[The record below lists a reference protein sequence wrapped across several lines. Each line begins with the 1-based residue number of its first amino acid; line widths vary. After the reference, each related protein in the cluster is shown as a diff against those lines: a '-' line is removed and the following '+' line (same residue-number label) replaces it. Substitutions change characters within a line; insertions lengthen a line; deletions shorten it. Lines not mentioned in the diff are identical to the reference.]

1 MKKKYFKYKSGIAL
15 FFSVL
20 LVVGM
25 VNLAVP
31 KPTYSEEEKRTL
43 AAKPEFS
50 FSALADGSYISGL
63 SAYLSDTFLG
73 REALVSYV
81 GKLKKL
87 YGINGDKTP
96 TFIPNTE
103 SGDIGK
109 AEDPSSAVE
118 SAVES
123 AAGTS
128 SSPSGETS
136 SQPVSSEA
144 TSSTNYHEEGDVVK
158 TDIGLILVNSTVFQ
172 LYGYAPKVNERYA
185 KNVSLFAE
193 KYPTVNTMCMVVP
206 INSEFYAPEGFQTTS
221 QKESIEKIYSMM
233 SDQVTTIDAYSS
245 LAQHLGEEIYFR
257 TDHHWTQLG
266 AYYGYTAFAQAT
278 GISDPMK
285 LDGLRTVSYTGFLG
299 SLYNNLKGK
308 VDRSALEN
316 DPDTL
321 TVYYPD
327 YNYKL
332 SYYPPESI
340 TQPAS
345 YLGKGTLIA
354 ENPKSYMCFIHG
366 DQPLEKIENL
376 DNQNGK
382 TLIVFKESYANAF
395 VPFVC
400 HDYQTTLVV
409 DPRYFKQNLS
419 DLMSMYDVT
428 DALFLNYI
436 MAPGT
441 SQRVDEIQNMIAK

>member
-1 MKKKYFKYKSGIAL
+1 MKRKYVKYKSGIAL
-15 FFSVL
+15 FFSAL

-25 VNLAVP
+25 INLVVP
-31 KPTYSEEEKRTL
+31 KPTYSEEEKRAL
-43 AAKPEFS
+43 ATMPEFS
-50 FSALADGSYISGL
+50 FSALADGSYISGV
-63 SAYLSDTFLG
+63 STYLSDTFLG
-73 REALVSYV
+73 RESLVSYV

-87 YGINGDKTP
+87 YGINDDKTP
-96 TFIPNTE
+96 TFIPNTG
-103 SGDIGK
+103 SDDKGI
-109 AEDPSSAVE
+109 AEDSSSAAE
-118 SAVES
+118 SAGTQSHPASGVSSQETS
-123 AAGTS
+123 SAGTS
-128 SSPSGETS
+128 S
-136 SQPVSSEA
+136 A
-144 TSSTNYHEEGDVVK
+144 DYHEEGDVVK

-233 SDQVTTIDAYSS
+233 SDKVTTVDAYGTI
-245 LAQHLGEEIYFR
+245 AQHLGEEIYFR

-266 AYYGYTAFAQAT
+266 AYYGYTAFAQTA
-278 GISDPMK
+278 GITSPMK
-285 LDGLRTVSYTGFLG
+285 LDGLRTANYTGFLG
-299 SLYNNLKGK
+299 SLYKDLKGK
-308 VDRSALEN
+308 VDRTALEN
-316 DPDTL
+316 NPDTL

-327 YNYKL
+327 YNYQL
-332 SYYPPESI
+332 SYYPKESI
-340 TQPAS
+340 TTPAS
-345 YLGKGTLIA
+345 YLGKGTLVA

-382 TLIVFKESYANAF
+382 TLIIFKESYANAF

-409 DPRYFKQNLS
+409 DPRYFTQNLS
-419 DLMSMYDVT
+419 ELMSMYDVT

-441 SQRVDEIQNMIAK
+441 SQRVNEIEKMITK